1 MKRVLK
7 IAGILLLVVLAAVL
21 CYVGYVFGT
30 YSRIEDNQELS
41 VTHGSSGVQTAE
53 PETDYKILSWNIGFG
68 AYEEDFGFFMDGG
81 TESRAWS
88 KERLE
93 KNLDAIGETAA
104 AQDADLMLLQEVD
117 FDSDRSYHVDEAL
130 KLRTFDGLDVSTD
143 SVFAV
148 NYHSA
153 YLFYPITQPHGASNS
168 GLLTTSKLG
177 IRSAVRRSLPV
188 ETGVTKLLDLD
199 RCYSVSKIPVSNGK
213 ALCLYNLHLSAY
225 TSDGKIA
232 DEQLELLLCDMQAE
246 YEAGNY
252 VIGGG
257 DFNKDLLEGG
267 SEAYFGVSTEDY
279 TWAQPLR
286 FDLLEKT
293 DIRLI
298 APQGKDGAVPTV
310 RNADGPYHDGQ
321 LVLSVDGFL
330 VSPNVEVTDSE
341 VVSTGFAYSDHNPI
355 CMSVTLLAQEQ
366 HPGAAGFELR
376 RGRFYFRPVE
386 PKPPR
391 SVSDSVS
398 HSSNSMAGWTSKM
411 RNWQMR
417 SPFSSVVSRVA

>member
-7 IAGILLLVVLAAVL
+7 IAGVLLLAVLIAVL

-30 YSRIEDNQELS
+30 YSRIEDNQALD

-88 KERLE
+88 RDRLE
-93 KNLDAIGETAA
+93 QNLDAIGETAA
-104 AQDADLMLLQEVD
+104 AQNADLMLLQEVD

-225 TSDGKIA
+225 TSNGKIA

-257 DFNKDLLEGG
+257 DFNKD
-267 SEAYFGVSTEDY
+267 Y
-279 TWAQPLR
+279 TSAQPLR

-355 CMSVTLLAQEQ
+355 CMSVTLLA
-366 HPGAAGFELR
+366 H
-376 RGRFYFRPVE
+376 
-386 PKPPR
+386 
-391 SVSDSVS
+391 
-398 HSSNSMAGWTSKM
+398 
-411 RNWQMR
+411 
-417 SPFSSVVSRVA
+417 

>member
-7 IAGILLLVVLAAVL
+7 IAGILLLAVLAAVL

-88 KERLE
+88 RDRLK

-177 IRSAVRRSLPV
+177 IRSAKEPAGRDGRDEASRSGPV
-188 ETGVTKLLDLD
+188 LQRIENSG
-199 RCYSVSKIPVSNGK
+199 
-213 ALCLYNLHLSAY
+213 
-225 TSDGKIA
+225 
-232 DEQLELLLCDMQAE
+232 LERE
-246 YEAGNY
+246 
-252 VIGGG
+252 
-257 DFNKDLLEGG
+257 
-267 SEAYFGVSTEDY
+267 S
-279 TWAQPLR
+279 
-286 FDLLEKT
+286 
-293 DIRLI
+293 
-298 APQGKDGAVPTV
+298 AVPV
-310 RNADGPYHDGQ
+310 
-321 LVLSVDGFL
+321 
-330 VSPNVEVTDSE
+330 
-341 VVSTGFAYSDHNPI
+341 
-355 CMSVTLLAQEQ
+355 
-366 HPGAAGFELR
+366 
-376 RGRFYFRPVE
+376 
-386 PKPPR
+386 
-391 SVSDSVS
+391 
-398 HSSNSMAGWTSKM
+398 
-411 RNWQMR
+411 
-417 SPFSSVVSRVA
+417 

>member
-1 MKRVLK
+1 MEAINKQT
-7 IAGILLLVVLAAVL
+7 AGDKLHALWKHPGSLILFLLVVLAAVL

-93 KNLDAIGETAA
+93 KNVDAIGETAA

-355 CMSVTLLAQEQ
+355 CMSVTLLAQ
-366 HPGAAGFELR
+366 
-376 RGRFYFRPVE
+376 
-386 PKPPR
+386 
-391 SVSDSVS
+391 
-398 HSSNSMAGWTSKM
+398 
-411 RNWQMR
+411 
-417 SPFSSVVSRVA
+417 

>member
-7 IAGILLLVVLAAVL
+7 IAGILLLAVLAAVL

-88 KERLE
+88 RDRLK

-232 DEQLELLLCDMQAE
+232 DEQLELLLSDMQAE

-257 DFNKDLLEGG
+257 DFNK
-267 SEAYFGVSTEDY
+267 
-279 TWAQPLR
+279 
-286 FDLLEKT
+286 DLLEKT

-355 CMSVTLLAQEQ
+355 CMSVTLLAQ
-366 HPGAAGFELR
+366 
-376 RGRFYFRPVE
+376 
-386 PKPPR
+386 
-391 SVSDSVS
+391 
-398 HSSNSMAGWTSKM
+398 
-411 RNWQMR
+411 
-417 SPFSSVVSRVA
+417 

>member
-7 IAGILLLVVLAAVL
+7 IAGILLLAVLAAVL

-88 KERLE
+88 RDRLK

-153 YLFYPITQPHGASNS
+153 YLFYPITQPHGASKS
-168 GLLTTSKLG
+168 GLLTMSKLG

-188 ETGVTKLLDLD
+188 ETGVTKILDLD
-199 RCYSVSKIPVSNGK
+199 RCYSVTRIPVSNGK
-213 ALCLYNLHLSAY
+213 ELCLYNLHLSAY

-232 DEQLELLLCDMQAE
+232 DEQLELLLSDMQAE
-246 YEAGNY
+246 FEAGNY

-257 DFNKDLLEGG
+257 DFNKDLLGNSGEI
-267 SEAYFGVSTEDY
+267 FGVSTEGY
-279 TWAQPLR
+279 TWAQPI
-286 FDLLEKT
+286 KT
-293 DIRLI
+293 ELFEGKNLTLV
-298 APQGKDGAVPTV
+298 APLDENDPQPSC
-310 RNADGPYHDGQ
+310 RNADAPYHEGQ
-321 LVLSVDGFL
+321 LLLTVDGFL
-330 VSPNVEVTDSE
+330 VSDNVTVTGSLVYD
-341 VVSTGFAYSDHNPI
+341 TGFAYSDHQPVV
-355 CMSVTLLAQEQ
+355 MTFTL
-366 HPGAAGFELR
+366 
-376 RGRFYFRPVE
+376 E
-386 PKPPR
+386 P
-391 SVSDSVS
+391 
-398 HSSNSMAGWTSKM
+398 
-411 RNWQMR
+411 
-417 SPFSSVVSRVA
+417 

>member
-1 MKRVLK
+1 MGHTFNR
-7 IAGILLLVVLAAVL
+7 
-21 CYVGYVFGT
+21 
-30 YSRIEDNQELS
+30 
-41 VTHGSSGVQTAE
+41 
-53 PETDYKILSWNIGFG
+53 P
-68 AYEEDFGFFMDGG
+68 
-81 TESRAWS
+81 
-88 KERLE
+88 
-93 KNLDAIGETAA
+93 
-104 AQDADLMLLQEVD
+104 
-117 FDSDRSYHVDEAL
+117 DEAAM
-130 KLRTFDGLDVSTD
+130 LRSVLPEYDETWAQNYD
-143 SVFAV
+143 SPF
-148 NYHSA
+148 
-153 YLFYPITQPHGASNS
+153 LMYPLRRPHGASVS
-168 GLLTTSKLG
+168 GLMTLSSLTVDSARRVELPIENSLMKL
-177 IRSAVRRSLPV
+177 V
-188 ETGVTKLLDLD
+188 DLD

-232 DEQLELLLCDMQAE
+232 DEQLELLLSDMQAE

-355 CMSVTLLAQEQ
+355 CMSVTLLAQ
-366 HPGAAGFELR
+366 
-376 RGRFYFRPVE
+376 
-386 PKPPR
+386 
-391 SVSDSVS
+391 
-398 HSSNSMAGWTSKM
+398 
-411 RNWQMR
+411 
-417 SPFSSVVSRVA
+417 

>member
-1 MKRVLK
+1 MKKGMKKILKYLGIIVL
-7 IAGILLLVVLAAVL
+7 IVLVLLLAYIIYLFAS
-21 CYVGYVFGT
+21 YH
-30 YSRIEDNQELS
+30 RIPDNQPLQVEQTKES
-41 VTHGSSGVQTAE
+41 ISSGDTLTTEKEYSAL
-53 PETDYKILSWNIGFG
+53 TYNIGFG
-68 AYEEDFGFFMDGG
+68 AYTPDFSFFMDGG
-81 TESRAWS
+81 KSSWAKS
-88 KERLE
+88 KESV
-93 KNLDAIGETAA
+93 KKTVQSAGELVASKDPDFA
-104 AQDADLMLLQEVD
+104 LIEEVD
-117 FDSDRSYHVDEAL
+117 LNSTRSYHVDEYSIL
-130 KLRTFDGLDVSTD
+130 KETIPSYNT
-143 SVFAV
+143 VFAQ
-148 NYHSA
+148 NYDSA
-153 YLFYPITQPHGASNS
+153 FLFYPLNQPHGKSRS
-168 GLLTTSKLG
+168 GLALFSKYPVTDSL
-177 IRSAVRRSLPV
+177 RRSFPV
-188 ETGVTKLLDLD
+188 STSFSKFFDLD

-355 CMSVTLLAQEQ
+355 CMSVTLLAQ
-366 HPGAAGFELR
+366 
-376 RGRFYFRPVE
+376 
-386 PKPPR
+386 
-391 SVSDSVS
+391 
-398 HSSNSMAGWTSKM
+398 
-411 RNWQMR
+411 
-417 SPFSSVVSRVA
+417 

>member
-1 MKRVLK
+1 M
-7 IAGILLLVVLAAVL
+7 
-21 CYVGYVFGT
+21 
-30 YSRIEDNQELS
+30 
-41 VTHGSSGVQTAE
+41 
-53 PETDYKILSWNIGFG
+53 
-68 AYEEDFGFFMDGG
+68 
-81 TESRAWS
+81 
-88 KERLE
+88 
-93 KNLDAIGETAA
+93 
-104 AQDADLMLLQEVD
+104 
-117 FDSDRSYHVDEAL
+117 
-130 KLRTFDGLDVSTD
+130 
-143 SVFAV
+143 

-232 DEQLELLLCDMQAE
+232 DEQLELLLSDMQAE

-355 CMSVTLLAQEQ
+355 CMSVTLLAQ
-366 HPGAAGFELR
+366 
-376 RGRFYFRPVE
+376 
-386 PKPPR
+386 
-391 SVSDSVS
+391 
-398 HSSNSMAGWTSKM
+398 
-411 RNWQMR
+411 
-417 SPFSSVVSRVA
+417 

>member
-1 MKRVLK
+1 MIQKKNKQEAKDLKRVLK
-7 IAGILLLVVLAAVL
+7 IAGILLLAVLAAVL

-321 LVLSVDGFL
+321 LVLSVDSFL

-355 CMSVTLLAQEQ
+355 CMSVTLLAQ
-366 HPGAAGFELR
+366 
-376 RGRFYFRPVE
+376 
-386 PKPPR
+386 
-391 SVSDSVS
+391 
-398 HSSNSMAGWTSKM
+398 
-411 RNWQMR
+411 
-417 SPFSSVVSRVA
+417 

>member
-1 MKRVLK
+1 MKKVLK
-7 IAGILLLVVLAAVL
+7 IAGILLLAVLAAVL
-21 CYVGYVFGT
+21 CYVGYVFVT
-30 YSRIEDNQELS
+30 YSRIEDNQALD
-41 VTHGSSGVQTAE
+41 VTHGSSGVRTAE

-88 KERLE
+88 KDRL
-93 KNLDAIGETAA
+93 KQNLNAIGETAA
-104 AQDADLMLLQEVD
+104 AQEADLMLLQEVD
-117 FDSDRSYHVDEAL
+117 FDSDRSYHVDEGL
-130 KLRTFDGLDVSTD
+130 MLRTFDGLDVSTD

-153 YLFYPITQPHGASNS
+153 YLFYPMSNS
-168 GLLTTSKLG
+168 GLLTISKLG
-177 IRSAVRRSLPV
+177 VRSAVRRSLPV

-213 ALCLYNLHLSAY
+213 ELCLYNLHLSAY

-232 DEQLELLLCDMQAE
+232 DEQLELLLSDMQAE

-252 VIGGG
+252 VVGGG

-267 SEAYFGVSTEDY
+267 SEAYFGISTEGY
-279 TWAQPLR
+279 TWAQPIR

-293 DIRLI
+293 DIRLV

-330 VSPNVEVTDSE
+330 VSPNVKVTDSE

-355 CMSVTLLAQEQ
+355 CMNITLLA
-366 HPGAAGFELR
+366 
-376 RGRFYFRPVE
+376 
-386 PKPPR
+386 
-391 SVSDSVS
+391 
-398 HSSNSMAGWTSKM
+398 
-411 RNWQMR
+411 
-417 SPFSSVVSRVA
+417 

>member
-7 IAGILLLVVLAAVL
+7 IAGILLLAVLIAVL

-30 YSRIEDNQELS
+30 YSRIEDNQALS
-41 VTHGSSGVQTAE
+41 VTHGSGGVQTAE

-355 CMSVTLLAQEQ
+355 CMSVTLLAQ
-366 HPGAAGFELR
+366 
-376 RGRFYFRPVE
+376 
-386 PKPPR
+386 
-391 SVSDSVS
+391 
-398 HSSNSMAGWTSKM
+398 
-411 RNWQMR
+411 
-417 SPFSSVVSRVA
+417 